1 MTRRLGR
8 RLWLASAAASLAT
21 ALPGQE
27 RARAVAAPDVAPA
40 GKTAPTTK
48 SNQAGGPTS
57 TGSAAT
63 GSTATGANP
72 AGATGT
78 TSPQEPA
85 AGTNAGG
92 PAAGS
97 RSPQAPKTTERNYR
111 GPYDAGT
118 CRDLFRACDLDADD
132 RLDVFEASG
141 ALDGLRDARDVD
153 GFARLDTD
161 RDGFVGW
168 VEFDA
173 NFRRALQ
180 RQGAFRVRTSRPL
193 VGDPRGNSEL
203 QQFVRVYDA
212 DHDGALDPAEIE
224 QLLRLGI
231 VPQGLGARLKGLDQ
245 DGSGRL
251 EPAELA
257 PWFDQ
262 LPRPQRTPPERPG
275 AGSLLPPPW
284 NVCDAD
290 KDNTVSLDELA
301 LCLRRLD
308 PTLQRWAA
316 ALLAKLDR
324 NGDGQLQPAELPASP
339 PAGPVNPPP
348 PLPKES
354 TLR

>member
-8 RLWLASAAASLAT
+8 RLTLASAVASLAA
-21 ALPGQE
+21 ALPGQQPG
-27 RARAVAAPDVAPA
+27 RSDARPEVAPSGKAAAAAEGTTA
-40 GKTAPTTK
+40 GSPTPATQGQAPT
-48 SNQAGGPTS
+48 
-57 TGSAAT
+57 
-63 GSTATGANP
+63 P
-72 AGATGT
+72 AGA
-78 TSPQEPA
+78 
-85 AGTNAGG
+85 AGRPAGG
-92 PAAGS
+92 KSPA
-97 RSPQAPKTTERNYR
+97 APKTTERNYR

-173 NFRRALQ
+173 NFRRSLQ

-193 VGDPRGNSEL
+193 AGDPRGNSEL
-203 QQFVRVYDA
+203 QQFVRLYDA

-245 DGSGRL
+245 DGSGQL

-290 KDNTVSLDELA
+290 KNNTVDLDELA
-301 LCLRRLD
+301 LSLRRLD

-324 NGDGQLQPAELPASP
+324 DGDGQLQPAELPASP
-339 PAGPVNPPP
+339 PAGAAKPSP

>member
-1 MTRRLGR
+1 MTSRLGR
-8 RLWLASAAASLAT
+8 RLWLTSIAAALAA

-27 RARAVAAPDVAPA
+27 RGRADGPQGAPTGKAAPAAPDEQA
-40 GKTAPTTK
+40 KAPT
-48 SNQAGGPTS
+48 
-57 TGSAAT
+57 AT
-63 GSTATGANP
+63 TP
-72 AGATGT
+72 
-78 TSPQEPA
+78 PQEPT
-85 AGTNAGG
+85 AGANAGG
-92 PAAGS
+92 PAGGS
-97 RSPQAPKTTERNYR
+97 RSPRPPKTTERNYR

-173 NFRRALQ
+173 NFRRSLQ

-193 VGDPRGNSEL
+193 AGDPRGNSEL
-203 QQFVRVYDA
+203 QQFVRLYDA
-212 DHDGALDPAEIE
+212 DHDGALDPSEIE

-245 DGSGRL
+245 DGSGQL

-290 KDNTVSLDELA
+290 KNNTVDLDELA
-301 LCLRRLD
+301 LSLRRQD
-308 PTLQRWAA
+308 PTLQRWAS

-339 PAGPVNPPP
+339 PAGAAKPSP

>member
-1 MTRRLGR
+1 MTRWSGP
-8 RLWLASAAASLAT
+8 RLWFALPFAWLLAT
-21 ALPGQE
+21 A
-27 RARAVAAPDVAPA
+27 AAPAQAPSA
-40 GKTAPTTK
+40 TPDASRPAVGATATKDQPPQDGKQEPKA
-48 SNQAGGPTS
+48 
-57 TGSAAT
+57 GSASL
-63 GSTATGANP
+63 G
-72 AGATGT
+72 GATTGGAR
-78 TSPQEPA
+78 PA
-85 AGTNAGG
+85 T
-92 PAAGS
+92 
-97 RSPQAPKTTERNYR
+97 PKPTERNYR

-118 CRDLFRACDLDADD
+118 CRDLFRACDQDADD

-173 NFRRALQ
+173 NFRRSLQ

-193 VGDPRGNSEL
+193 GGDSRGNSEL
-203 QQFVRVYDA
+203 QQFLRLYDA
-212 DHDGALDPAEIE
+212 DHDGALDPAEVD

-231 VPQGLGARLKGLDQ
+231 LPQGLGARLKTLDH

-251 EPAELA
+251 EVAELA
-257 PWFDQ
+257 PWHEQ
-262 LPRPQRTPPERPG
+262 LPRPQRGAPERPG

-290 KDNTVSLDELA
+290 KDSALSLDELA
-301 LCLRRLD
+301 LALRKLD
-308 PTLQRWAA
+308 PALQRWVAQ
-316 ALLAKLDR
+316 LLAKLDQ
-324 NGDGQLQPAELPASP
+324 NGDGQLQAGELPPPP
-339 PAGPVNPPP
+339 PAGTANPPP